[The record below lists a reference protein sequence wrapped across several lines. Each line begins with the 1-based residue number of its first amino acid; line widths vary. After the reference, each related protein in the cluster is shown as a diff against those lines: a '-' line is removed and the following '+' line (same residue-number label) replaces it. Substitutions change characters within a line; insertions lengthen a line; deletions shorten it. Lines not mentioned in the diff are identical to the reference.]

1 MTTTAAYLSLITSEH
16 RNKPRFIATVTACV
30 SPFAKV
36 QGVMR
41 GLTTDFDLDLAI
53 GKQLDILGLWIGK
66 TREISEPIEDV
77 FFSWRG
83 SVKEGWRQGSWR
95 GAYNPDTGVTVLDDD
110 AFRALLK
117 GKALANIWKGTVEG
131 AYASLDAAVGHPG
144 SILITD
150 NCDMTMSVGVQVG
163 VFSTTEEAIIKR
175 GYIPIRPA
183 GVLAN
188 YYDFVPTP
196 FEIYR
201 FRGGS
206 TGASELIFIGT
217 PRQAVRFDASTFL
230 ICKALT
236 PFFADAVFEIT
247 KNGTT
252 FATATIPAGGSAPV
266 AAIVS
271 MVGDYTD
278 FDGATDE
285 LAIYAPSTVDPDG
298 GNVLF
303 SILGTLI

>member
-1 MTTTAAYLSLITSEH
+1 MATTAGYLSRITSEH
-16 RNKPRFIATVTACV
+16 RNKTRFVATVTACV
-30 SPFAKV
+30 SPFARV
-36 QGVMR
+36 QEVLR
-41 GLTTDFDLDLAI
+41 GLTVQFDLDTAV
-53 GKQLDILGLWIGK
+53 GVQLDILGKWIGE

-83 SVKEGWRQGSWR
+83 SVAEGWRQGSWR

-117 GKALANIWKGTVEG
+117 GKALANIWKGTIAG
-131 AYASLDAAVGHPG
+131 AYASLEAAVGNPG

-150 NCDMTMSVGVQVG
+150 HCDMTMSVGVQVG

-188 YYDFVPTP
+188 YYDFTPTP
-196 FEIYR
+196 FELYR
-201 FRGGS
+201 FRGGIIGS
-206 TGASELIFIGT
+206 SELIFAGT
-217 PRQAVRFDASTFL
+217 PRQPVRFDASTFV
-230 ICKALT
+230 ICKAMT
-236 PFFADAVFEIT
+236 PFWGPAVFEFR

-266 AAIVS
+266 AATTWMDGDSVTFNGESDDLSIV
-271 MVGDYTD
+271 
-278 FDGATDE
+278 
-285 LAIYAPSTVDPDG
+285 APAFVDPLG
-298 GNVLF
+298 KNVLF
-303 SILGTLI
+303 AMFGTLI